1 MAQKNVVRLPTTYET
16 DRFTRPQWLKH
27 LTEERFLDGV
37 RSWLQGATLLELAQ
51 LFVVPIP
58 AIVKATQSQ
67 AWAYAADRLREERL
81 FDESA
86 TLARLTTKALRI
98 AQERLDEGDPHVL
111 KNGDIIYKPVSA
123 KDAVAIADLMMGRRE
138 RLNRQID
145 GHDPEPPQD
154 MMEHLFGLATA
165 LGRYREYAA
174 AKQVEGT
181 ATTVDEDDDATRSE

>member
-58 AIVKATQSQ
+58 AVVKATQSQ

-81 FDESA
+81 IDESA
-86 TLARLTTKALRI
+86 TLARLTTKALKI
-98 AQERLDEGDPHVL
+98 AHERLDQGDPHVL
-111 KNGDIIYKPVSA
+111 KNGEIVYKPVSA

-138 RLNRQID
+138 RLHRQID
-145 GHDPEPPQD
+145 GHDPAPPED
-154 MMEHLFGLATA
+154 MMEHLFGLAQA
-165 LGRYREYAA
+165 LGRFREYTA

-181 ATTVDEDDDATRSE
+181 ATTLEDDDATRSE